1 MAEQPNI
8 LEYTEKSALSRKNL
22 RQLKMSKTLKQLQ
35 RTWVLYL
42 FILPMLIYVVIFDY
56 LPMYGIQIAFRD
68 YKGIDGIFGST
79 WVGLKHFRTFFES
92 YQFKNLLWNT
102 LSLSLYQLVAGFPL
116 PIVFA
121 LLLNYVGK
129 KRFKKSAQM
138 ITYAPHFISMV
149 VYCGMITIFLSSD
162 GIVNQFLMLMGID
175 QQKFLSNPGLFRH
188 IYVWSGVLQ
197 NIGWG
202 SIMYISVLAS
212 VPPELHEAAMVD
224 GASKL
229 KRLIYIDVPAIVPTM
244 IIMLIM
250 RTGEIMSLGFEKAFL
265 LQNDINLDYSEII
278 STYVYKVGILGGQV
292 SYSSA
297 IGLFNSLI
305 NFGLLIVVNAIARK
319 TSDISLW

>member
-1 MAEQPNI
+1 MDQTPKA
-8 LEYTEKSALSRKNL
+8 R
-22 RQLKMSKTLKQLQ
+22 RQLKRHQIAKQLQ
-35 RTWVLYL
+35 KTWVLYL

-56 LPMYGIQIAFRD
+56 MPLYGIQIAFRD
-68 YKGIDGIFGST
+68 FRAVDGIFGSR
-79 WVGLKHFRTFFES
+79 WVGLQHFRTFFES
-92 YQFKNLLWNT
+92 YQFKSLLWNT
-102 LSLSLYQLVAGFPL
+102 VALSLYQLAAGFPL
-116 PIVFA
+116 PILFA
-121 LLLNYVGK
+121 LLLNYVGA
-129 KRFKKSAQM
+129 KRFRKTTQM

-162 GIVNQFLMLMGID
+162 GVVNQILMLLGIS
-175 QQKFLSNPGLFRH
+175 QQKFLSNPELFRH

-229 KRLIYIDVPAIVPTM
+229 KRLIYIDVPAIIPTM
-244 IIMLIM
+244 VIMLIM

-265 LQNDINLDYSEII
+265 LQNNINLDYSEII
-278 STYVYKVGILGGQV
+278 PTYVYKIGILGGQV

-297 IGLFNSLI
+297 IGLFNNLI
-305 NFGLLIVVNAIARK
+305 NFGLLVMVNAIARK